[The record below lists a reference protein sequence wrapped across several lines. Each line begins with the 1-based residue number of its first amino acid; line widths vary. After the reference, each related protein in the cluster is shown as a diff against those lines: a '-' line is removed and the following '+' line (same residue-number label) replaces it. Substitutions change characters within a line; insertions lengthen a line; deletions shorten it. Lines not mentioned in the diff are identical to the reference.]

1 MKTSAIILA
10 ATLLVCQSVIPHEA
24 ELLAAYIESAA
35 SETSLITMCAVGAVI
50 VNRCKAGGS
59 ITGEGR
65 ALGIMPSPSP
75 SSEAR
80 YAASLVMNGLD
91 ITDGA
96 VIFFSNEN
104 SELYARFEKLITL
117 RSDDLCFARR

>member
-1 MKTSAIILA
+1 MKASAIILA
-10 ATLLVCQSVIPHEA
+10 ANLLVCQAVTPHEA

-35 SETSLITMCAVGAVI
+35 SEASLITMCAVGAVI

-65 ALGIMPSPSP
+65 ALGIIPSPSP

-91 ITDGA
+91 VTDGA
-96 VIFFSNEN
+96 VIFFRNED
-104 SELYARFEKLITL
+104 SELYAHFEKLITL
-117 RSDDLCFARR
+117 CSDGVCFARR